1 MKVILKSKIKNLG
14 NIGDVVDV
22 KDGYAKN
29 MLLVNNLA
37 VFYTEKNYEVFK
49 IKKVEIENENAEN
62 KLKAETLKEKI
73 IGKDLILIENAGD
86 DGKLYGSVSGVKLAN
101 FINATLKVTDVKKSN
116 IFLREPIKSV
126 GKYLII
132 VELHP
137 EVSFDK
143 EIIIARSKEEA
154 AKIKKG
160 EFVIKKESTE
170 TITSDLIGELTEKVE
185 ETEEEKAKK
194 EKRKAKKEK
203 QERKTEEVAEKESK
217 EATE

>member
-14 NIGDVVDV
+14 NIGDIVDV

-62 KLKAETLKEKI
+62 KLKAEALKEKI

-126 GKYLII
+126 GKYLVI

-170 TITSDLIGELTEKVE
+170 TVTSDLTTELAGKVE

-203 QERKTEEVAEKESK
+203 QERKNAETAE
-217 EATE
+217 